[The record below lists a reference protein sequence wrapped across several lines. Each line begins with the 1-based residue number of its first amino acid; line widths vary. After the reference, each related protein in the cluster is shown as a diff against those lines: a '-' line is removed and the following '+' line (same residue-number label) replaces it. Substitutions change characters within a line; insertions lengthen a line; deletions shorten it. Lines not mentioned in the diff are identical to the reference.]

1 MLGIAKQPITA
12 ANVADARKAL
22 AYLEYTMKRCQEG
35 RFESRHGVAS
45 ELISHT
51 VSTLR
56 SKIASIPAAAEAP
69 ASYATASEREESS
82 APSPAAQPHLQ
93 HEPLPA
99 PPPSPAVPKSSSPL
113 AVEGAAASA
122 SRSPSPEKASANSA
136 AHKRRSADDDGAR
149 GKTSKKQKKSKA
161 QSVKRT
167 RPMSVSPNQL
177 FAFTRLHKVA
187 FTFILA
193 LLHLHKVNA
202 ALAAV
207 AANRGHWPLR

>member
-1 MLGIAKQPITA
+1 MPSLSLSCSLFHASMLGIAKQPITA

-69 ASYATASEREESS
+69 AAYATASEREESS

-93 HEPLPA
+93 HEPLPPTSVACGAKIVIA
-99 PPPSPAVPKSSSPL
+99 P
-113 AVEGAAASA
+113 G
-122 SRSPSPEKASANSA
+122 R
-136 AHKRRSADDDGAR
+136 
-149 GKTSKKQKKSKA
+149 
-161 QSVKRT
+161 
-167 RPMSVSPNQL
+167 
-177 FAFTRLHKVA
+177 
-187 FTFILA
+187 
-193 LLHLHKVNA
+193 
-202 ALAAV
+202 
-207 AANRGHWPLR
+207 